1 MSSYVKYQCFLFVS
15 GSESGVVLIS
25 SIVEKRPE
33 DHIGLFFQTV
43 TFK

>member
-1 MSSYVKYQCFLFVS
+1 MSSYVNISVLFVS

-33 DHIGLFFQTV
+33 DHIGLFFQTI